1 METKSKELF
10 EVVNYDFFDAD
21 ALKTPAHITYRID
34 NQGERLY
41 ARRMEDGEI
50 KIVPSVSTVLRMM
63 PTEPHLIKWHCDEFN
78 SYDDAKAYVAQKA
91 EYGTF
96 MHILFKDL
104 LLGTT
109 LTFEPVLLGQA
120 FGMHL
125 SLRGHKPEQYDLNE
139 AGRMLQQDLFG
150 FVAFCQQ
157 YKVKPLAIEY
167 IVFGERFA
175 GCVDLVCKM
184 TLTKT
189 RKVDNLQ
196 SERMFAFLPGDAEI
210 VEEREVIA
218 MIDFKSGRKDFY
230 EENRL
235 QLEGYK
241 DLWNQEFPEHAIEVV
256 ANYGCKDYR
265 LPVKVEPYRFKQ
277 YKVDEAVAKKWSL
290 LVDLYHTKEIKIKDR
305 VEFKQDQQISLA
317 APLEQMTQ
325 SINVEKMIFEKI
337 GGEHE
342 RTNQEGSAGAEA
354 TGNREDKNRA
364 EGGKPKRKGKA
375 NESGLF

>member
-21 ALKTPAHITYRID
+21 ALKTPSHITYRID

-41 ARRMEDGEI
+41 ARRKDDGEI
-50 KIVPSVSTVLRMM
+50 KVVPSVSTVLRMM
-63 PTEPHLIKWHCDEFN
+63 PTEPHLIKWYCDEFN
-78 SYDDAKAYVAQKA
+78 SYDEAKQFVAQKA

-104 LLGTT
+104 LLGVT
-109 LTFEPVLLGQA
+109 LTFDPVLLGQS
-120 FGMHL
+120 FGQHL
-125 SLRGHKPEQYDLNE
+125 AMRGHKPEQYDLDE

-150 FVAFCQQ
+150 FVSFCQQ

-196 SERMFAFLPGDAEI
+196 DERMFAFLPGDAEI

-241 DLWNQEFPEHAIEVV
+241 DLWNAEFPEHTIEVIG
-256 ANYGCKDYR
+256 NYGCKDYR
-265 LPVKVEPYRFKQ
+265 LPVRVEPYRFKQ
-277 YKVDEAVAKKWSL
+277 YKADAVVARKWGL
-290 LVDLYHTKEIKIKDR
+290 LVELYHTKEIKIKER
-305 VEFKQDQQISLA
+305 IEFKQDQQISLA
-317 APLEQMTQ
+317 APLAQMTQ
-325 SINVEKMIFEKI
+325 SINVEKMILEKI

-342 RTNQEGSAGAEA
+342 RTNQEGSTSAEA
-354 TGNREDKNRA
+354 TGDREDKNRA
-364 EGGKPKRKGKA
+364 EGSKRKRKGKA